1 MTNRVNTNYIVMKT
15 ILLFAFTISFSLA
28 FSQYRT
34 DIGVFAGGANY
45 LGEIGGNEQVRRDF
59 VLDMKLEQTRKS
71 LGAFFRHRFT
81 SVYGVSG
88 TLTYA
93 EIGGHDNLT
102 TNLGRKSRNLS
113 FKNKIV
119 ELAGRGEYYFYNVYD
134 VGGHSRYIMDFRPY
148 FFGGL
153 GVFYHN
159 PVAEL
164 DGESYDLR
172 PLKTEGQEKPYSNI
186 NISIPV
192 GMGFY
197 FTYNK
202 RYRLTC
208 ELGWRKTFTDYLD
221 DVSTTYASEDVLGSD
236 IAIAL
241 ANRNNEITNTSTTAN
256 SNNYSAGNKRGDSK
270 HADSYLIASVGM
282 SYVLRGDYIHS
293 PPTRGGHYQ
302 PIKRRTLRS
311 KF

>member
-1 MTNRVNTNYIVMKT
+1 MKT
-15 ILLFAFTISFSLA
+15 ILLFAFTICFTTV

-34 DIGVFAGGANY
+34 DFGILAGGANY
-45 LGEIGGNEQVRRDF
+45 LGEIGGNEQIRRDF

-71 LGAFFRHRFT
+71 FGAFFRHRFNNT
-81 SVYGVSG
+81 YGVTG

-93 EIGGHDNLT
+93 EIGGNDNLT
-102 TNLGRKSRNLS
+102 SNIGRKSRNLS
-113 FKNKIV
+113 FKNTII

-153 GVFYHN
+153 GMFYHN
-159 PVAEL
+159 PKADL
-164 DGESYDLR
+164 DGDSYALR
-172 PLKTEGQEKPYSNI
+172 PLKTEGQEKSYSKI
-186 NISIPV
+186 NVSIPI

-202 RYRLTC
+202 RYRLSC

-221 DVSTTYASEDVLGSD
+221 DVSTTYASEEVLESD
-236 IAIAL
+236 IAITL
-241 ANRNNEITNTSTTAN
+241 ANRNNELIDNSSVAN
-256 SNNYSAGNKRGDSK
+256 SNNYTPGNKRGDSK

-282 SYVLRGDYIHS
+282 SYVLRGDFIHS
-293 PPTRGGHYQ
+293 PTTRGGYYQ
-302 PIKRRTLRS
+302 PIRRRNVRS